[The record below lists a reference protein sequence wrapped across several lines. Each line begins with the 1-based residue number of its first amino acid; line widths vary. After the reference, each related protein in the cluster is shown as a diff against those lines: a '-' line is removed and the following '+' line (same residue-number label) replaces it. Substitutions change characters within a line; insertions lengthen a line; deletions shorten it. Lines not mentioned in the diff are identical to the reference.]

1 MSLEKPSPALFTD
14 LYGLTMAQAYRQSG
28 KTAQATFSL
37 FFRGYPAHR
46 SYYVSAGLG
55 DILEHLEGFRLSGS
69 DIASVRSLNRFDTD
83 FLDYLGG
90 LRFTGSVR
98 AMPEGTIFFADE
110 PVIEVTAPVIEGQ
123 VVETYLLNQ
132 VSLQTTLATK
142 AARVVAVSRGKSIVD
157 FGARR
162 THGTEAADR
171 LARVSYIVGFD
182 GTSNVGAGARHGIPL
197 YGTMA
202 HSWVQTFEDEAD
214 AFRAYAESFPASS
227 TFLVD
232 TYDTIG
238 GTRKAIEVAK
248 EMRQSSHALQ
258 AVRLDSGNLLD
269 LSLTTRAMLDE
280 AGLQEVQVLA
290 SGGLDEYAVDE
301 LLSAGA
307 AIDGFGVGTTV
318 GVSADAP
325 AVDSVYKLVEYD
337 RRPVLKLSPD
347 KATAPGRKQVYRVR
361 DANGRYVR
369 DIIARADERP
379 PVEGAEPL
387 LHDVMIDGRP
397 VGRPPTLSELR
408 DGFGREF
415 ACLPERHK
423 DDLRSPEP
431 YEVLASDDLRALQ
444 SEVAANVKKRGAT

>member
-1 MSLEKPSPALFTD
+1 MSPEKPSSALFTD
-14 LYGLTMAQAYRQSG
+14 LYELTMAQAYWQAG

-46 SYYVSAGLG
+46 SYYVSAGLA
-55 DILEHLEGFRLSGS
+55 DVLEHLESFRLSGT
-69 DIASVRSLNRFDTD
+69 DMASLRSLNRFDTD

-98 AMPEGTIFFADE
+98 AMPEGTILFADE

-132 VSLQTTLATK
+132 VSLQSTLATK

-162 THGTEAADR
+162 AHGTEAADR
-171 LARVSYIVGFD
+171 LARVSYMVGFD
-182 GTSNVGAGARHGIPL
+182 GTSNVGAGARYGIPV

-202 HSWVQTFEDEAD
+202 HSWVQTFEDEID
-214 AFRAYAESFPASS
+214 AFRAYAKSFPASS

-238 GTRKAIEVAK
+238 GTRKAIDVALQ
-248 EMRQSSHALQ
+248 MRQSGHALQ
-258 AVRLDSGNLLD
+258 AVRLDSGDLLD

-280 AGLQEVQVLA
+280 AGLQDVQIFA

-301 LLSAGA
+301 LLSTGA
-307 AIDGFGVGTTV
+307 AIDGFGVGTRV

-337 RRPVLKLSPD
+337 RRPVLKLSTD

-361 DANGRYVR
+361 DAKGRYMR
-369 DIIARADERP
+369 DVIARADEGP
-379 PVEGAEPL
+379 PVEDAEPL
-387 LHDVMIDGRP
+387 LRDVMAAGRAP
-397 VGRPPTLSELR
+397 GQPPTLSELR
-408 DGFGREF
+408 KGFEQEF
-415 ACLPERHK
+415 RCLPERYR
-423 DDLRSPEP
+423 DLKSPEQ
-431 YEVLASDDLRALQ
+431 YEVVTSDSLRALQ
-444 SEVAANVKKRGAT
+444 SEIAAKVGKRGPA